1 MIVIDAATSAR
12 YLEGRKLTVPPQHC
26 VDEALSKD
34 AVARRITT
42 QSAWIKDGDLVG
54 VRLNLN
60 VLKSTGVAV
69 HSIHRAT
76 NTLGYKANKG
86 FWNGKVLTN
95 APVVQLR
102 HAYFNVQQSA
112 RERIA
117 AGTAYKSPMASVDG
131 ELDLVSERRTDGI
144 EVRFNPKDVRFFV
157 DDDRR
162 PVAYAEHV
170 TIVGHRCY
178 IRGEVWYY
186 ARVEEAP
193 AKVGNAPCAVN
204 WAVL

>member
-1 MIVIDAATSAR
+1 MVVIDAATSAR

-34 AVARRITT
+34 AVARRITK
-42 QSAWIKDGDLVG
+42 QGALIKDGDLVG

-86 FWNGKVLTN
+86 FWNGKVLTY

-117 AGTAYKSPMASVDG
+117 AGTAYKSPHASVDG

-157 DDDRR
+157 DLDNRA
-162 PVAYAEHV
+162 VAYAEEV
-170 TIVGHRCY
+170 TIIGHRCY
-178 IRGEVWYY
+178 ARGEIWYY
-186 ARVEEAP
+186 QSIEEAP
-193 AKVGNAPCAVN
+193 AKVGSAACAVN
-204 WAVL
+204 WCSR